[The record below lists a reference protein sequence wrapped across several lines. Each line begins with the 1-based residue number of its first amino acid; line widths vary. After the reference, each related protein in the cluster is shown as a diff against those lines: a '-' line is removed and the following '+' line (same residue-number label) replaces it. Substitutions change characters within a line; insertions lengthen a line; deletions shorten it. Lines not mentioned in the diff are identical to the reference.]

1 MKMTVGKKLL
11 AGFMSVLLLMGL
23 VGGIAISRMQDMRIQ
38 ANEVQEVWIPGSE
51 LLSGMTAAIINTER
65 LALKYVMTEE
75 NDAREQLSE
84 QIETMLNELQTSS
97 ETYISLAPL
106 EEQRVLAEQLL
117 EIHTA
122 MSSKLEQLYRYDQ
135 AGDQSGVAQ
144 VAEELQTYI
153 GGMLEK
159 IRELAQM
166 NKQLMDT
173 VLEQSQQ
180 DSSAGIALVVALVL
194 VAIVVGSAIAYLIS
208 RQISRPIHSMALA
221 AQRIAEG
228 ELSAPPLA
236 VNNRDEIGELAISF
250 NTMTG
255 NLRRLIG
262 EVSQGVEHVAAAA
275 EELTA
280 GSEHI
285 RGNAEQIAATA
296 EQLAQGAQKQAQ
308 SLEENSKSFGELS
321 DSVQHI
327 AANAEMVSGTA
338 VHAAE
343 LASNGNLRVQAVIGQ
358 MQSVGTTVSNL
369 ARAVEGLGTRS
380 RKAGDIVGVITG
392 IARQTNLLALNAAIE
407 AARVGELGK
416 GFGVVANEVR
426 QLAEQSAASADQ
438 IAALIGSMQND
449 MNQVAEL
456 MEAGERE
463 VADGIAAVRLA
474 GDTFADIQQ
483 SVSEVAGQIEEVS
496 AASEEMS
503 AGTEQIAHSIT
514 VVSSIAV
521 SASAGTEHVAQSASG
536 QLSSMQE
543 ITASAQSLSVM
554 AERLNQLIGKFKV

>member
-23 VGGIAISRMQDMRIQ
+23 VGGIAVSRMQDMRIQ
-38 ANEVQEVWIPGSE
+38 ADEVQDVWIPGSV

-65 LALKYVMTEE
+65 LALKYVMIEE
-75 NDAREQLSE
+75 SSAREQLSE
-84 QIETMLNELQTSS
+84 QINTMLNELQTSS
-97 ETYISLAPL
+97 ESYIALAQL
-106 EEQRVLAEQLL
+106 EEQKTLAQQLQ
-117 EIHTA
+117 EIHSELTG
-122 MSSKLEQLYRYDQ
+122 KLEQLYSRDQ
-135 AGDQSGVAQ
+135 AGDQAGIAQ

-159 IRELAQM
+159 IRALDEI

-173 VLEQSQQ
+173 ALEHAQQ
-180 DSSAGIALVVALVL
+180 DSSSGITLVVTLVFI
-194 VAIVVGSAIAYLIS
+194 AIIVGAAVAYLIS
-208 RQISRPIHSMALA
+208 RQISRPIHSMAAA

-228 ELSAPPLA
+228 ELSAPPLT
-236 VNNRDEIGELAISF
+236 VKNRDEIGELAHSF
-250 NTMTG
+250 NKMAG
-255 NLRRLIG
+255 NLRSLIR

-280 GSEHI
+280 GSDQI
-285 RGNAEQIAATA
+285 RGNAEQIAETA
-296 EQLAQGAQKQAQ
+296 EELAQGAQKQAQ

-321 DSVQHI
+321 VSVQHI

-338 VHAAE
+338 AHTAE
-343 LASNGNLRVQAVIGQ
+343 LASNGNQRVQAVIGQ
-358 MQSVGTTVSNL
+358 MQTVGTTVSNL
-369 ARAVEGLGTRS
+369 ALAVNGLGTRS
-380 RKAGDIVGVITG
+380 RKVGDIVGVITG

-416 GFGVVANEVR
+416 GFAVVANEVR
-426 QLAEQSAASADQ
+426 QLAEQSAASAEQ
-438 IAALIGSMQND
+438 IAALIGSMQGD
-449 MNQVAEL
+449 MQQVAEL

-463 VADGIAAVRLA
+463 VTEGIDAVRLA
-474 GDTFADIQQ
+474 GDAFAEIKQ

-521 SASAGTEHVAQSASG
+521 SASAGTEQVAQSASG

-543 ITASAQSLSVM
+543 ITASAQSLSLM
-554 AERLNQLIGKFKV
+554 AERLNQLIGKFKI